1 MNRIAVMREA
11 IVRITK
17 ILSEKDIKVTNRGVS
32 AYVEYDRNSGCPIL
46 VNLPYIPDDA
56 SEALLRAIQGFL
68 DHEVAHIFF
77 TDYSALKEAKNLG
90 VHSIWN
96 SIEDCYIERKMAERF
111 AGSGLKRPLL
121 RVQHTLNTEE
131 SHIVGQWTAKGGETK
146 FELGPLALAMKHGWV
161 YLADEYDFA
170 LPSVLSVYQPVLE
183 GKSLVVK
190 EADAENRIIRPH
202 ENFRFVATGNTNG
215 SGDETGLYQGTS
227 IQNAANYDRFEVV
240 LQARYMAHELEA
252 RILTNQAKIP
262 ESDAKRIVEFASRV
276 REGFEGADKYNP
288 DHGVTFSAY
297 LGRAI
302 WNQFNKFAEK
312 EIRVQ
317 ADLKLVRFEQLGDAV
332 EDSDDGSVYESI
344 ASDEWTPE
352 QYVEAAQQFRENM
365 KSLGPTAK
373 FIVSKLLN
381 PTNDLMEAL
390 ELAKRNAE
398 LARKSGQYAKA
409 PNDVTI
415 AFIASHYGLDE
426 KNVKKARKTLFSMYG
441 LTKGTRG

>member
-1 MNRIAVMREA
+1 MKAASSRAYS
-11 IVRITK
+11 TK
-17 ILSEKDIKVTNRGVS
+17 YE
-32 AYVEYDRNSGCPIL
+32 
-46 VNLPYIPDDA
+46 
-56 SEALLRAIQGFL
+56 
-68 DHEVAHIFF
+68 DHIG
-77 TDYSALKEAKNLG
+77 L
-90 VHSIWN
+90 I
-96 SIEDCYIERKMAERF
+96 RK
-111 AGSGLKRPLL
+111 
-121 RVQHTLNTEE
+121 
-131 SHIVGQWTAKGGETK
+131 
-146 FELGPLALAMKHGWV
+146 LALRGWGRLTEANV
-161 YLADEYDFA
+161 HVDFDD
-170 LPSVLSVYQPVLE
+170 
-183 GKSLVVK
+183 VVQ
-190 EADAENRIIRPH
+190 DM
-202 ENFRFVATGNTNG
+202 T
-215 SGDETGLYQGTS
+215 
-227 IQNAANYDRFEVV
+227 
-240 LQARYMAHELEA
+240 
-252 RILTNQAKIP
+252 LTYVKA
-262 ESDAKRIVEFASRV
+262 
-276 REGFEGADKYNP
+276 ADKYNP